1 MAETAATPLAQQDDK
16 SYETA
21 AYWDA
26 CLVEATTYFSKYQE
40 TCGNVEKL
48 YADADRRASETA
60 DREFQIFWAN
70 LEVLKPSIYSRPPV
84 PVVVPRFQ
92 NRNPV
97 PRKASE
103 VLERSLVSSFEA
115 DDIDATMKLARDDLA
130 MNNRGVVWC
139 RYETETEDIP
149 YEASDEAEDD
159 GNVEETDT
167 GDGATDGLTDQPTEP
182 AGPQQRIV
190 AQRVV
195 KEHVDRLD
203 FLHEPARKWKEVG
216 WVARRSW
223 LTRSQ
228 GLKRFGDLFLKAEV
242 KAREGESDDDKKRR
256 KIPVWEIWSK
266 AHRVVV
272 WYSPGMDEL
281 LDKQSPFLKLDGFYP
296 CPRPAY
302 GTLVARS
309 LKPVPDLVQ
318 YKDQLEE
325 INELTARISS
335 LAESLRLKGFYP
347 GGAADVGD
355 AIEAVLKDQDN
366 RATLVPISNLA
377 MFGNNSGTLRDSIVW
392 LPVDM
397 VATVIKELIGLRRQ
411 MIDDVYQIT
420 GISDIMRGTTVASE
434 TLGAQQLKS
443 EYGSVRVR
451 DRREELVRLAR
462 DLTRIEA
469 EIMAENFEPET
480 LMAMSQMDDLQTD
493 GQIAQQIAGITQQV
507 QAAAADPQMV
517 QQAQANP
524 QMAQQMLQAAQQQVQ
539 SLQSTVTLEKVM
551 GLLRSQRIRPFSLE
565 IETDSTIQPDEN
577 AAKQRATEMMTAVGG
592 YISSA
597 LPLVQT
603 VPESAPMVA
612 GFLKYVSS
620 QFRAGRE
627 VQGLIDDFS
636 DNITKSASQPKP
648 PAPETIKAEAEKQA
662 LELQNTAKQQD
673 IEAKAAESQRK
684 AEAEDR
690 QAAADTSLKLID
702 KQIKEIDLQMSRLE
716 LARAGME
723 VAEGAD
729 GQPVV
734 TDKADRLHGEVSEML
749 QAVSGGLAVLQQ
761 GQIALAEALMQ
772 VNAAAAAR
780 SAPKRTIVVRDDQG
794 RVAGT
799 EEVPSLQ

>member
-1 MAETAATPLAQQDDK
+1 MAQTAPIEQQDDR

-21 AYWDA
+21 AYWEA
-26 CLVEATTYFSKYQE
+26 CITDATTYFTKYQE
-40 TCGNVEKL
+40 SCGNVEKL
-48 YADADRRASETA
+48 YADAERRSSETA

-92 NRNPV
+92 NRNPL
-97 PRKASE
+97 PRRASE
-103 VLERSLVSSFEA
+103 MLERCLVSSFEL

-139 RYETETEDIP
+139 RYETETETANA
-149 YEASDEAEDD
+149 EVVGDEVEPDD
-159 GNVEETDT
+159 TDT
-167 GDGATDGLTDQPTEP
+167 GDGATDGLTDQPDEA

-195 KEHVDRLD
+195 KEHVDRQD

-228 GLKRFGDLFLKAEV
+228 GLKRFGAKFLAAEV
-242 KAREGESDDDKKRR
+242 KAREGDPDDKKHR
-256 KIPVWEIWSK
+256 KVPVWEIWSK
-266 AHRVVV
+266 AHDIVV
-272 WYSPGMDEL
+272 WHSPGLDEL
-281 LDKQSPFLKLDGFYP
+281 LDLKPPFLKLGGFFP

-302 GTLVARS
+302 GTLMPRT

-347 GGAADVGD
+347 GGASDVGD
-355 AIEAVLKDQDN
+355 AIDAVLKDQDN
-366 RATLVPISNLA
+366 RATLVPINNMAL
-377 MFGNNSGTLRDSIVW
+377 FGDKSLKDSVIW

-397 VATVIKELIGLRRQ
+397 VATVIKELILLRRQ

-443 EYGSVRVR
+443 QYGSIRVR
-451 DRREELVRLAR
+451 DRQNELVRLAR

-480 LMAMSQMDDLQTD
+480 LLAMSQIDDLPTD
-493 GQIAQQIAGITQQV
+493 EQIAAQIAQVTQQV
-507 QAAAADPQMV
+507 QQAANDPQMR
-517 QQAQANP
+517 QQAQENP
-524 QMAQQMLQAAQQQVQ
+524 QAAQQMLQAAQQHVQ
-539 SLQSTVTLEKVM
+539 TLEGSVTVEKVM
-551 GLLRSQRIRPFSLE
+551 ALLRSQRIRPFALD
-565 IETDSTIQPDEN
+565 IETDSTIQPDED
-577 AAKQRATEMMTAVGG
+577 AAKQRATEMVTSVGT

-603 VPESAPMVA
+603 VPEAAPMVA
-612 GFLKYVSS
+612 GFLKYLSN

-636 DNITKSASQPKP
+636 DNITKSAGAPKP
-648 PAPETIKAEAEKQA
+648 PPPEQVKAEAEKQA
-662 LELQNTAKQQD
+662 IELENTRRQQD
-673 IEAKAAESQRK
+673 IEAKAAEGERK
-684 AEAEDR
+684 AEADARSAEVEV
-690 QAAADTSLKLID
+690 AIKSID
-702 KQIKEIDLQMSRLE
+702 KQIKEIDLQRARLE
-716 LARAGME
+716 LANAGME
-723 VAEGAD
+723 MVDGPD

-749 QAVSGGLAVLQQ
+749 QAVSGGLQVLQQ

-772 VNAAAAAR
+772 MTAAR
-780 SAPKRTIVVRDDQG
+780 SAPKRTVVVRDANG

-799 EEVPSLQ
+799 EEVQAGV